1 MKKLFSIFIL
11 MLLVAA
17 CAKKER
23 KFELFS
29 PEAFA
34 YTMEEGW
41 ELNISCQAK
50 GYELFENKGRYYS
63 KLTFVIDIKMPDGTI
78 KKNVQSG
85 KLEQLAKEEDLDS
98 QLNVQIKL
106 DNTYKQG
113 NYLAIINFRD
123 ELSGKKQKID
133 KAFDLSE

>member
-1 MKKLFSIFIL
+1 MKKFFSIFIL
-11 MLLVAA
+11 VIIIAA

-34 YTMEEGW
+34 YTLEKGW
-41 ELNISCQAK
+41 ELNLSCQAK
-50 GYELFENKGRYYS
+50 GYELFEHKGQYYS
-63 KLTFVIDIKMPDGTI
+63 KLTFMIDIKMPDGTI
-78 KKNVQSG
+78 KQNVQSG
-85 KLEQLAKEEDLDS
+85 KLEQLAKEEDSDS

-106 DNTYKQG
+106 DSTYKQG
-113 NYLAIINFRD
+113 NYLAIINFKD
-123 ELSGKKQKID
+123 ELSGKKLKID